1 MSVRIHLLHTNDVHS
16 ELAAFARLVVPL
28 RQLRDALLA
37 AKECV
42 FTFDIG
48 DHVDTSDPVTQATK
62 GLVNADMLAAAG
74 YDGWVFGNNESLTV
88 APEDWPALL
97 AHAHMPLLCS
107 NLHHAGVTEQ
117 TREGQLYRC
126 NGVTVGVF
134 GVTVQYP
141 KLHQAI
147 GAGVSDPIQEAW
159 KRARTLREQGADI
172 VVMLSHLG
180 LREDQSLATA
190 GLPVDVILGGHTH
203 HFLDGGQLLER
214 TYICQAGKYAL
225 AFGHTV
231 LEVDLDRQPALLS
244 TRSRLVY
251 IDKTGPGDD
260 RVQSVVRNYRDVADD
275 SLATPV
281 ATLAVALEHEVLGE
295 SRVVNLLCDQL
306 RAETGA
312 DVAICIGGVVAGSFR
327 AGVVC
332 ERDVLANCPTPMRA
346 VVCDLAGKEL
356 RALVADS
363 LDPTWAARQ
372 GFGYGFRG
380 HFVGGLHVSGGKI
393 VLNSGATAG
402 DGAGPTLHKFFIGH
416 QVIRDDSVYRVALCE
431 YIALGLYAHLFD
443 EEGFRYNPGL
453 LRDVLARGLAD
464 ASRVCGARSLR
475 YETCGE
481 AGW

>member
-1 MSVRIHLLHTNDVHS
+1 MPVRIHLLHTNDVHS

-28 RQLRDALLA
+28 RQLRDLLVA
-37 AKECV
+37 AGECV

-48 DHVDTSDPVTQATK
+48 DHVDTSDPVTQATR

-88 APEDWPALL
+88 APADWPALL
-97 AHAHMPLLCS
+97 SHAHMPLLCS

-117 TREGQLYRC
+117 TREGQLYPC
-126 NGVTVGVF
+126 HGVTLGVF
-134 GVTVQYP
+134 GVTVQYS

-147 GAGVSDPIQEAW
+147 GAGVADPVQEAW
-159 KRARTLREQGADI
+159 NRARTLREQGADL

-180 LREDQSLATA
+180 LREDQSLASA

-203 HFLDGGQLLER
+203 HFLDGGQLSGK
-214 TYICQAGKYAL
+214 TYICQAGKYAI
-225 AFGHTV
+225 AFGHTI
-231 LEVDLDRQPALLS
+231 LEVALDRQPVLLS
-244 TRSRLVY
+244 ARSQLVY
-251 IDKTGPGDD
+251 VDRTGPPDD
-260 RVQSVVRNYRDVADD
+260 LVQSVVRSHRAMADNA
-275 SLATPV
+275 LASPV
-281 ATLAVALEHEVLGE
+281 ATLADRLEHEVLGE
-295 SRVVNLLCDQL
+295 SLVVNLLCDQL

-327 AGVVC
+327 AGVVRR
-332 ERDVLANCPTPMRA
+332 RDILANCPTPMRA
-346 VVCDLAGKEL
+346 VVCDLTGQEL

-363 LDPTWAARQ
+363 LHPSWAARQ

-380 HFVGGLHVSGGKI
+380 YCVGRLHVSGGRI
-393 VLNSGATAG
+393 VWNSGTRAG
-402 DGAGPTLHKFFIGH
+402 DGAGPVLHQFFVGH
-416 QVIRDDSVYRVALCE
+416 QLVFDDSVYRVALCE

-464 ASRVCGARSLR
+464 SSRVSGARSLR
-475 YETCGE
+475 YETFGE
-481 AGW
+481 VGR